1 MCPAARRIVAP
12 LLALALL
19 ALALLAAALVA
30 ARPAEAFRLL
40 AQPAPVAGNPADRLA
55 GLTPDPEDYERATHC
70 SRMPRPGMKR
80 LVSWLERHAD
90 GASWGTF
97 RCERW
102 GDGEASLHAEG
113 RALDW
118 HLDVFK
124 AADRRE
130 ARRLIE
136 LFLAPDRLGTPHAL
150 ARRMGV
156 QEIIWDCSYWAAG
169 MAEFGPYSPCVN
181 KHGQVRRHVN
191 PTVAHRDH
199 LHIGLTKA
207 GAMGRSSFWAASQ
220 PAAARAQLRR
230 G

>member
-12 LLALALL
+12 VLALAVLGAVLL
-19 ALALLAAALVA
+19 A
-30 ARPAEAFRLL
+30 ARPAAAFRLIH
-40 AQPAPVAGNPADRLA
+40 QPVAVADNPADRLA
-55 GLTPDPEDYERATHC
+55 ELAPDPEDYQQATHC
-70 SRMPRPGMKR
+70 SKMPRPGMKR
-80 LVSWLERHAD
+80 LIAWLERTAD
-90 GASWGTF
+90 GVSWGTY

-102 GDGEASLHAEG
+102 GDHEASLHAEG

-118 HLDVFK
+118 HLDVGDR
-124 AADRRE
+124 AGRRE

-150 ARRMGV
+150 ARRMGI

-169 MAEFGPYSPCVN
+169 MVEFGPYGPCVN
-181 KHGQVRRHVN
+181 KHGQVRRHIN

-199 LHIGLTKA
+199 LHIGLTKE
-207 GAMGRSSFWAASQ
+207 GAMGRSSFWAASR
-220 PAAARAQLRR
+220 PSAAMRALVRR